1 MNTGGFLYPAQEE
14 AVEKMKNGCIL
25 NGGVGSGKSRTSL
38 YYYLKITGGYVD
50 SERTL
55 HSSKNPLG
63 LYIITTA
70 QKRNKKEWEME
81 CLPYRFTPNLDVAID
96 SWNNIG
102 KYVDVKN
109 AFFIF
114 DEDRICGKG
123 AWAKSF
129 LKIARNN
136 QWIVLSATPGDDWEQ
151 YATIFIANGFFKNRT
166 DFYNH
171 HVIWNPHTPYPSVLR
186 FYDEDVLYKMKK
198 SLLIDMDVPRH
209 TKRIFEDIICEYD
222 YDLYKQTQEE
232 HWNPYDQCPIET
244 PSQMCYLLRRICNED
259 RSRISLLNKL
269 LEKHPKSIIF
279 YSYDYELD
287 VLRNGISKKFKI
299 AEYNGHR
306 HEPVPDGDNWVY
318 LVNYGAGAEG
328 WNCITT
334 DTIIFFSQTYSWKT
348 YEQACGRI
356 DRVNTKFTDLHYY
369 NLVSRSPID
378 GVIKRA
384 LKQKKL
390 FNLFKY
396 GEKILERK

>member
-81 CLPYRFTPNLDVAID
+81 CLPYRFTPVAID

-102 KYVDVKN
+102 KYADVKN

-151 YATIFIANGFFKNRT
+151 YVTIFLANEFFKNRT

-186 FYDEDVLYKMKK
+186 FYDEDVLYKMRK

-209 TKRIFEDIICEYD
+209 TKRIFEDVMCEYD

-306 HEPVPDGDNWVY
+306 HDPLPDGDNWVY

-369 NLVSRSPID
+369 NLISKSPID

-384 LKQKKL
+384 LKQKKI

>member
-70 QKRNKKEWEME
+70 QKRNKKEWEIE
-81 CLPYRFTPNLDVAID
+81 CLPYRFTPVAID

-102 KYVDVKN
+102 KYADVKN

-151 YATIFIANGFFKNRT
+151 YVTIFLANKFFKNRT

-186 FYDEDVLYKMKK
+186 FYDEDVLYKMRK

-209 TKRIFEDIICEYD
+209 TKRIFEDVMCEYD

-306 HEPVPDGDNWVY
+306 HDPLPDGDNWAY

-369 NLVSRSPID
+369 NLISKSPID

-384 LKQKKL
+384 LKQKKI